1 MRLNNRMEF
10 NNNTLLII
18 IFIII
23 FCFLIYQY
31 RYYSNIET
39 IVSNVDNR
47 NYEVQIKDDSLE
59 AANLIA
65 NVRQRL
71 ILLVDHMYKTFPS
84 NPKVIRLKNNFNP
97 NVIKEGIDNPSY
109 TSYTINKGEEI
120 ILCLRTDN
128 KLVDINVLTFVCIH
142 ELSHIGNET
151 IGHDTPFWEFFKELL
166 IEAINIGIYIQY
178 DYKTTPIKYCGM
190 MITDSPLD
198 L

>member
-1 MRLNNRMEF
+1 LRLNNRMEF

-47 NYEVQIKDDSLE
+47 NYEVQIKDDSQE

-151 IGHDTPFWEFFKELL
+151 VGHDDAFWEFFKELL
-166 IEAINIGIYIQY
+166 IEAINIGIYTKY
-178 DYKTTPIKYCGM
+178 DYKKSPIKYCGM

-198 L
+198 

>member
-1 MRLNNRMEF
+1 MEF

-39 IVSNVDNR
+39 IVSNIDNR
-47 NYEVQIKDDSLE
+47 NYEVQIKDDSQE

-128 KLVDINVLTFVCIH
+128 KIVDINVLTFVCIH

-151 IGHDTPFWEFFKELL
+151 IGHDAPFCEFFKELL
-166 IEAINIGIYIQY
+166 IEAINIGIYVQY
-178 DYKTTPIKYCGM
+178 DYKTKPIKYCGM